1 MMYDKVSWKANYN
14 LVGYLVKLK
23 FHSPLKMRSRV
34 FFKAHYRESGRF
46 FKFLRIFREGNSS

>member
-34 FFKAHYRESGRF
+34 FFLKLIIVNQGG
-46 FKFLRIFREGNSS
+46 FLNS